1 MIINGKEVAASFKE
15 KLKSEVADLKEKN
28 IVPKLAIIQLVDDEP
43 SMLYFRGRKRIADEL
58 GIEIE
63 RYSFNDTSAQ
73 EEVIKLIK
81 KLNEDDSVWGIMID
95 RPVPRCFDEDLLC
108 NLIDAK
114 KDVDGCSSVSA
125 GLLMQ
130 GKDCLVPSTAQA
142 VVDLLKYYDFPL
154 VGSKVTIVGRSKT
167 VGKPAALLFMNEN
180 STVTLC
186 HSKTK
191 DVKQACLD
199 ADVIV
204 AAVGKKDFITNE
216 FVSEKSVIIDVGIN
230 VDENGKTCGDV
241 SKSVYEIVDSY
252 SPVPGGVGPLT
263 SVEIFMNLLKTRK
276 CK

>member
-1 MIINGKEVAASFKE
+1 MIINGKEVAANFKE
-15 KLKSEVADLKEKN
+15 QLKNKVAEFKSNNL
-28 IVPKLAIIQLVDDEP
+28 VPKLAIIQLVNDEP

-63 RYSFNDTSAQ
+63 RFAFDENSSQQTIVD
-73 EEVIKLIK
+73 LIS
-81 KLNEDDSVWGIMID
+81 KLNKDDKIWGIMID
-95 RPVPRCFDEDLLC
+95 RPVPKCFDEDLLC

-114 KDVDGCSSVSA
+114 KDVDGCSSLSA

-142 VVDLLKYYDFPL
+142 VIDLLKFYNFEL
-154 VGSKVTIVGRSKT
+154 VGANVTIVGRSKT

-180 STVTLC
+180 ATVTLC

-191 DVKQACLD
+191 DVKESCKN
-199 ADVIV
+199 ADIIV

-241 SKSVYEIVDSY
+241 AKSVYELVDSY

-276 CK
+276 WY

>member
-1 MIINGKEVAASFKE
+1 MIINGKEVAADFKE
-15 KLKSEVADLKEKN
+15 QLKNKVAEFKSNNL
-28 IVPKLAIIQLVDDEP
+28 VPKLAIIQLVNDEP

-63 RYSFNDTSAQ
+63 RFAFDEKSSQQTIVD
-73 EEVIKLIK
+73 LIS
-81 KLNEDDSVWGIMID
+81 KLNKDYTIWGIMID
-95 RPVPRCFDEDLLC
+95 RPVPKCFDEDMLC

-114 KDVDGCSSVSA
+114 KDVDGCSSLSA

-142 VVDLLKYYDFPL
+142 VIDLLKFYNFKL
-154 VGSKVTIVGRSKT
+154 VGANVTIVGRSKT

-180 STVTLC
+180 ATVTLC

-191 DVKQACLD
+191 DVKEACKN
-199 ADVIV
+199 ADIIV

-216 FVSEKSVIIDVGIN
+216 FVSKKSVIIDVGIN

-241 SKSVYEIVDSY
+241 AKSVYELVDSY

-276 CK
+276 WY